1 MTDQLPPNLRALFTA
16 RPALKYL
23 QPHDHAQEERCTR
36 HISGVAQFL
45 PQLAEYKET
54 DVYNATESHNQRKT
68 RLKEEK
74 KAAHKALM
82 ESAPTTCESPRN
94 NGTVQANGTDTS
106 SSSLFFFQCHFALRT
121 PC

>member
-36 HISGVAQFL
+36 RITGIAQFL
-45 PQLAEYKET
+45 PQLEAYKAT
-54 DVYNATESHNQRKT
+54 DVYNATESHHQRQT

-74 KAAHKALM
+74 KAAHLALM
-82 ESAPTTCESPRN
+82 ESAPTDCESPRN
-94 NGTVQANGTDTS
+94 NGTVQANGTNTS
-106 SSSLFFFQCHFALRT
+106 SSPLFHFSNVSLK
-121 PC
+121 